1 MTKSNTFQSNSIL
14 SGLLLILYLCI
25 GFIPNLGAVDKIAP
39 QWLAL
44 SVLNLTTFGYLYNQ
58 RRSFSHALTAT
69 ITSWLSITYISFII
83 WAGLSYFYSINP
95 TEVIV
100 NIARQ
105 VNVMLMVLIM
115 SVLIYQFPNK
125 ARFISWCITLILGFE
140 IYAVIVEAQEM
151 ISKSGIISPG
161 ALKGVTANR
170 NITAFSLAIKI
181 PFVLFLLHLVTK
193 RYMSIAYA
201 YNSIESIMLN
211 DDSVKGIF
219 CCYWNNF
226 NWVYNYVLTSL
237 SKTSKKKFYL

>member
-100 NIARQ
+100 ILHV
-105 VNVMLMVLIM
+105 VNVMLMVLIIC
-115 SVLIYQFPNK
+115 ST
-125 ARFISWCITLILGFE
+125 ISE
-140 IYAVIVEAQEM
+140 
-151 ISKSGIISPG
+151 
-161 ALKGVTANR
+161 
-170 NITAFSLAIKI
+170 
-181 PFVLFLLHLVTK
+181 
-193 RYMSIAYA
+193 
-201 YNSIESIMLN
+201 
-211 DDSVKGIF
+211 
-219 CCYWNNF
+219 
-226 NWVYNYVLTSL
+226 
-237 SKTSKKKFYL
+237 

>member
-105 VNVMLMVLIM
+105 VNVM
-115 SVLIYQFPNK
+115 
-125 ARFISWCITLILGFE
+125 
-140 IYAVIVEAQEM
+140 
-151 ISKSGIISPG
+151 
-161 ALKGVTANR
+161 
-170 NITAFSLAIKI
+170 
-181 PFVLFLLHLVTK
+181 
-193 RYMSIAYA
+193 
-201 YNSIESIMLN
+201 
-211 DDSVKGIF
+211 
-219 CCYWNNF
+219 
-226 NWVYNYVLTSL
+226 
-237 SKTSKKKFYL
+237 